1 MNKIFVSLVFFL
13 LITSS
18 TNASN
23 LNIFSLGL
31 FDFNKQKNEAIDLR
45 FERRI
50 DKKLFDL
57 GPEEETLYTIKP
69 FYGLEFT
76 TDSAFYILGGVYV
89 EEELWKNFFITP
101 NFGVGYYSNGD
112 GKDLGSELE
121 FRSTLEVSYGFSR
134 NRIGLSLGHIS
145 NASIGEKNPGTEIL
159 SLSYQIPF

>member
-1 MNKIFVSLVFFL
+1 MNKIFISLIFFL
-13 LITSS
+13 LIVSS
-18 TNASN
+18 TNSSN
-23 LNIFSLGL
+23 LNIFSVGL
-31 FDFNKQKNEAIDLR
+31 FDFNKPKNEAIDLR

-121 FRSTLEVSYGFSR
+121 FRSTLEVSYGFSG